1 MARAPLFAVG
11 CALVLAA
18 CAPEESE
25 SRAVASAAAYRVP
38 PLSAVRLTDSF
49 WRPRLERNRT
59 VTIPHI
65 LRQNEATGRVAN
77 FERAAGRAEGAYS
90 GRRFNDT
97 DVYKL
102 IEAASYTLARTPDA
116 ALEAALDELVELIAA
131 AQEEDGYLMPA
142 RTIDPRNPAPGL
154 GRERWVHVS
163 TGSHELYNAGH
174 LIEAAVAHRHATGKR
189 TLLDVAVRL
198 ADRIDEDFGLDT
210 RRAAPGHEEIEL
222 ALVALAE
229 AVDEPRYLAL
239 ARFFLDQRGREHDGE
254 PYPEDTP
261 FALYNDRRYRQDHQR
276 VTAQTEAVGHAVRA
290 TYLYSGMADV
300 AARTEAPGYEEA
312 LERVWRDLVETKLYL
327 TGGIG
332 SRDTFESF
340 GEPWELPNATAY
352 AETCAA
358 IGNDLWNH
366 RMFLASGRADFLDVV
381 ERVLYNGFLS
391 GVSLSGDRFFYTNPL
406 ASDGGV
412 ERASY
417 FEVACCPANLARM
430 MARLPTFLYAVRGT
444 EVVVALYAASEA
456 ELSVGGS
463 VVRVEQVTRYPWSGR
478 VELTLT
484 PAVPRELTLTLRL
497 PGWALERP
505 MPSDLY
511 RFRDDPAP
519 TATLAV
525 EGSVLS
531 LAGGRH
537 ALPSG
542 GEVAVAGGFARVRR
556 LWSPGDS
563 VTLELPMPVRRVVAH
578 PEVEADAG
586 RLALQRGPL
595 VYAVEGIDH
604 GGTLAG
610 LRLPV
615 NGGFSAAWRP
625 DLLGGVVVVTGMAE
639 RVGEDG
645 ATAGQSLVA
654 VPYFAWANRGAG
666 EMAVWLPGAE
676 GETDAG
682 RP

>member
-18 CAPEESE
+18 CAPGESQD
-25 SRAVASAAAYRVP
+25 RAVGSVAAYRVP
-38 PLSAVRLTDSF
+38 PLSAVRLTDAF

-65 LRQNEATGRVAN
+65 LRQNQATGRVAN
-77 FERAAGRAEGAYS
+77 LERAAGRAEGAYV

-102 IEAASYTLARTPDA
+102 VEAVSYALATTPDP
-116 ALEAALDELVELIAA
+116 ALEAELDELVELIAA

-142 RTIDPRNPAPGL
+142 RSIDPGHPAPGL

-174 LIEAAVAHRHATGKR
+174 LIEAAVAHWQATGKR
-189 TLLDVAVRL
+189 GLLDVAVRL
-198 ADRIDEDFGLDT
+198 ADRIDEDFGLDA

-300 AARTEAPGYEEA
+300 AARTEAPGYEKA

-366 RMFLASGRADFLDVV
+366 RMFLASGRADYLDVV

-463 VVRVEQVTRYPWSGR
+463 VVRVEQVTRYPWSAR

-484 PAVPRELTLTLRL
+484 PAAPRELTLTLRL
-497 PGWALERP
+497 PGWARERP
-505 MPSDLY
+505 VPSDLY

-519 TATLAV
+519 TATLAL

-531 LAGGRH
+531 LAEGRH

-604 GGTLAG
+604 GGSLAG

-615 NGGFSAAWRP
+615 DGRLSAAWRP
-625 DLLGGVVVVTGMAE
+625 DLLGGIVVVTGRAE
-639 RVGEDG
+639 RVAEDG
-645 ATAGQSLVA
+645 STAGQALVA

-666 EMAVWLPGAE
+666 EMAVWLPGT
-676 GETDAG
+676 GEDGDAG